1 MFIRGKKPH
10 YFPPSADCLQFL
22 LVLCSLSIPV
32 EIRLHVICIFVPSPW
47 KMTFTFCSDQIPAGS
62 GSARQ
67 GSRVGSRQF
76 SVIFLICS
84 VPWQA
89 LALFLRWS
97 WTFTF
102 LSVFFPSLIPLFLFP
117 LSFAVGW
124 GTQSFWG
131 KCKLQAA
138 LSSFCF
144 LIGKQHFRELHRW
157 QGSAKTSRVQEYSL
171 FPGPGCVEVGLSE
184 EGAFGR
190 EGR

>member
-102 LSVFFPSLIPLFLFP
+102 LSVFFPYRPVKLAKNGTESYFNLEDFLF
-117 LSFAVGW
+117 SN
-124 GTQSFWG
+124 QSFLLRSSRATEWEEFIL
-131 KCKLQAA
+131 LQ
-138 LSSFCF
+138 
-144 LIGKQHFRELHRW
+144 KW
-157 QGSAKTSRVQEYSL
+157 TVQETSHNVMWIEAD
-171 FPGPGCVEVGLSE
+171 FPGVKANLTS
-184 EGAFGR
+184 FFTLR
-190 EGR
+190 QLT